1 MSDNQPEL
9 QGLMAVGFT
18 KYEAMAYRILL
29 QDYPATAY
37 EISKRGALTKANVY
51 GALESLAQKGAVQ
64 PVSEDPVKYAPVDPE
79 RFFREI
85 SRRTTSL
92 CRELAASLAGSRRQK
107 LKEYVWTLSGE
118 ESIDKKIIEMMRQ
131 AGKQIWLKGP
141 HHLVSRYAESLRDA
155 ARRRIEILIILF
167 GNVRSAKR
175 FSFGLSS
182 KVYLHEGSGEMLA
195 IGKEQFV
202 IATDFAEMLIAN
214 FGEHCEGAYT
224 RSDGLVFMAE
234 TMIRHE
240 VYLAEIMNEFG
251 PAVEKRFGKALISLR
266 SRYLPPNL
274 ARKVKKQ
281 LSSRRS
287 PQQDKSGRLNTMQGR
302 RCFSLRGLNRI

>member
-1 MSDNQPEL
+1 MPDNQPEL
-9 QGLMAVGFT
+9 RGLMAVGFT

-29 QDYPATAY
+29 LDYPATAY

-92 CRELAASLAGSRRQK
+92 CRELAASLAGTRQQK
-107 LKEYVWTLSGE
+107 PKEYVWTLFGE
-118 ESIDKKIIEMMRQ
+118 ESVDKKIIEMTRQ
-131 AGKQIWLKGP
+131 ARKQIWLKGP
-141 HHLVSRYAESLRDA
+141 HHLVSRYAEPLRNA
-155 ARRRIEILIILF
+155 ARRRVKILIILF

-175 FSFGLSS
+175 LSFGSGS
-182 KVYLHEGSGEMLA
+182 KVYLHEGSGETLA

-214 FGEHCEGAYT
+214 FGELCEGAYT

-234 TMIRHE
+234 TMMRHE

-274 ARKVKKQ
+274 ARKVKKR
-281 LSSRRS
+281 LSPRRADHRNKTN
-287 PQQDKSGRLNTMQGR
+287 QED
-302 RCFSLRGLNRI
+302 